1 MLKQQASTHR
11 NWIERHELLHGE
23 QATMH
28 QSRDELLYLSPRS
41 QDLETDSYLD
51 EHLPDGGE
59 ASLLAAGIELEQHG
73 ISIFYPD
80 ENEKKAKK
88 LKTEKKAK
96 KLKTEKKAK
105 KVKKEKKDQVQDR
118 QGVGNSNE
126 GVLDLDSYMSSVG
139 PSKRQAHMTGMAT
152 NADGDKVLISKQM
165 FI

>member
-96 KLKTEKKAK
+96 K
-105 KVKKEKKDQVQDR
+105 VKKEKKDQVQDR